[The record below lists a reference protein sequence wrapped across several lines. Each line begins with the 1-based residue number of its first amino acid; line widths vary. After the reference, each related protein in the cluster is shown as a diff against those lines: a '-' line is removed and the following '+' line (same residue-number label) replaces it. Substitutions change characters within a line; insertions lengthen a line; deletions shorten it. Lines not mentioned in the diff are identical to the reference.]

1 MTVSLA
7 SFFWIT
13 LASGLVLFPPAAG
26 RADTLLLQ
34 PSADT
39 GLLEVAP
46 DNNLGGAIFFNA
58 GTANN
63 GSRNRALL
71 FFDLS
76 ELLPVGSLVTG
87 VEVSLDVVR
96 QPQSGQVNSIFSLRR
111 GLLSWGEG
119 AQEPVDPQNPG
130 LGSPALPGE
139 ATWNASFA
147 GSSLW
152 PQPGG
157 SFSTTLSSSSFVSS
171 VGEPVLFVST
181 PSLIAD
187 LQFWIDHPESNFGWT
202 LLSES
207 EELVKT
213 ARSFASLES
222 GFGPTLTVQYTPVP
236 EPGGIALLGLFL
248 IGFAA
253 VARWRR

>member
-7 SFFWIT
+7 SFFGIALVGT
-13 LASGLVLFPPAAG
+13 LLLIHPASS
-26 RADTLLLQ
+26 RADTLSLQ

-39 GLLEVAP
+39 SLLEIVP
-46 DNNLGGAIFFNA
+46 NNNLGGAVFFNA

-71 FFDLS
+71 FFNLDR
-76 ELLPVGSLVTG
+76 LLPPGALITSAELT
-87 VEVSLDVVR
+87 LDVVR
-96 QPQSGQVNSIFSLRR
+96 QPQSEQVNSTFSLRR
-111 GLLSWGEG
+111 GLLAWGEG
-119 AQEPVDPQNPG
+119 AQEPVEPEYPG
-130 LGSPALPGE
+130 RGAPALPGE

-152 PQPGG
+152 PQAGG
-157 SFSTTLSSSSFVSS
+157 SFSPTLSSSAFVSS

-202 LLSES
+202 LVSES
-207 EELVKT
+207 EGLAKT

-222 GFGPTLTVQYTPVP
+222 GFGPTLTLQYTPVP
-236 EPGGIALLGLFL
+236 EPGTLTLLGLFL
-248 IGFAA
+248 LGFAA
-253 VARWRR
+253 LARRRR